1 MVSLDIGQTAVRG
14 VRITRSLFGA
24 RATERFE
31 QKVDRVAASDPFDV
45 PTDAQ
50 IQAIR
55 ALMVQGKILPGE
67 PVSCCLPGPLVSTH
81 LLTLPF
87 RDPEKLR
94 QAIPFEMEE
103 RLPFELD
110 EVVIDFHP
118 AAGHGASDFFV
129 FTAQKTVL
137 QKYVAAFDRIGLSCA
152 RIGVDL
158 LAFDEAF
165 RRASQPP
172 EGDLFLIDF
181 GASKTLVCF
190 LRDGKLR
197 AVRAIP
203 IGGDALTLALTATQT
218 SGGTV
223 PWQEREEI
231 KQAIDLGDIGEDRA
245 ATAGQKALMLKL
257 HEWMR
262 EIEKGMVQTPA
273 AAQRLFCLVG
283 GGAKMKG
290 LVGLLASEWGIPAID
305 APAGFQ
311 ATSACDR
318 NETSRFRPR
327 LHEVNFLRPEVEAR
341 PVSSS
346 GVWIAA
352 GALIVV
358 IGLAAA
364 DFSLRYRQKEERYR
378 SFKAEMQRRF
388 STLFPEAKN
397 MAGREIDFLRS
408 ALSRLGKMEND
419 LAMGRAGAYATFKAL
434 TLALPEMASM
444 EVHTVDVDDRTIRM
458 EMQTDSFPLVDQVR
472 AHLLK
477 EPRFSEV
484 TVSDAK
490 VSADTSKVRFRVQ
503 ITLTPQPAGRR

>member
-1 MVSLDIGQTAVRG
+1 MVNLDIGQTAVRG

-24 RATERFE
+24 HAAERFE

-55 ALMVQGKILPGE
+55 ALMTQGKILPGE
-67 PVSCCLPGPLVSTH
+67 AVACCLPGYLVSTH
-81 LLTLPF
+81 RLTLPF

-110 EVVIDFHP
+110 EVAIDHHP
-118 AAGHGASDFFV
+118 AGGGTSDFFV

-137 QKYVAAFDRIGLSCA
+137 QKYVAAFDRLGLSCA

-158 LAFDEAF
+158 LALDAAF
-165 RRASQPP
+165 RRTEKPT

-181 GASKTLVCF
+181 GASKTLVCC
-190 LRDGKLR
+190 LRDGMLR

-203 IGGDALTLALTATQT
+203 MGGDALTLALTAAQT
-218 SGGTV
+218 SGGTAS
-223 PWQEREEI
+223 WHAREEM
-231 KQAIDLGDIGEDRA
+231 KQAIDLDDVGEDRTS
-245 ATAGQKALMLKL
+245 TAGQKALMLKL

-262 EIEKGMVQTPA
+262 EIEKVMAQTPA
-273 AAQRLFCLVG
+273 APQRAFCLIG

-290 LVGLLASEWGIPAID
+290 LVPRLASEWGIHPIE
-305 APAGFQ
+305 APDELQTIAAG
-311 ATSACDR
+311 DR
-318 NETSRFRPR
+318 NAVSPFRSR
-327 LHEVNFLRPEVEAR
+327 LHEVNFLRPEVEAQ
-341 PVSSS
+341 PTSSS

-352 GALIVV
+352 CLLIVV

-364 DFSLRYRQKEERYR
+364 DFSLRYRQKEERHR
-378 SFKAEMQRRF
+378 TFKTEMQRRF

-397 MAGREIDFLRS
+397 VAGREMDFLRS
-408 ALSRLGKMEND
+408 ALTRLGKTEND
-419 LAMGRAGAYATFKAL
+419 LAMGRAGAYATFKTL
-434 TLALPEMASM
+434 SLALPEMASM

-490 VSADTSKVRFRVQ
+490 VSADTSKVRFRIQ
-503 ITLTPQPAGRR
+503 ITLTQQTAERG